1 MKKTVAILLLLTV
14 NLFISLSLMQAQVP
28 SISQIETESVSVNTG
43 IKFNFYSKTLKEDR
57 VIWVSIPKGY
67 AENSNKYPVLYVLD
81 GQWYFHNASISLDW
95 LSNRQFGL
103 IPQMII
109 VGIDTGGKNRLNDLS
124 PTKDKQMRAGGG
136 ADKFYEFIK
145 EELIPFID
153 YNYRTY
159 NYRVIAG
166 ASLSGLY
173 PLYSFTKDPM
183 LFNGYLC
190 QSPPMWWDNGAMF
203 NTVSDFLSK
212 NPDLENRIYLT
223 MANEGVNQGVD
234 SLAQLFDMYPAN
246 NLKWK
251 YDKNYD
257 EIHETIGYKGLWDG
271 MKFLLSDWY
280 FPWFDFGTVGNVFS
294 LKNSSLA
301 MDTINEVYNLQ
312 ENELDNFTGL
322 YVDTYERVLE
332 IKQKDKKLL
341 LSNSELPTLV
351 LHPKTK
357 NSFFLMKKDM
367 QDSLFLKGVDF
378 QFDFTKKNTLIVKAN
393 GRTECTAKKVKD
405 LKLIALPNEK
415 MKEYEGEY
423 IPLQFGNN
431 FRIYKDGGLL
441 KMIEVLSPKESDE
454 RFLAYLYPVG
464 ENKFFAFYNANSYD
478 VVYNKSESKFIYS
491 IKGNIVFEIK
501 KKTN

>member
-1 MKKTVAILLLLTV
+1 MKKTVAILLLI
-14 NLFISLSLMQAQVP
+14 FINFSLVQAQIP
-28 SISQIETESVSVNTG
+28 SISQIETETVSVNTG
-43 IKFNFYSKTLKEDR
+43 VKFKFHSKTLNEDR
-57 VIWVSIPKGY
+57 VIWISIPKGY
-67 AENSNKYPVLYVLD
+67 DENSNKYPVLYLLD

-109 VGIDTGGKNRLNDLS
+109 VGIDTGGENRLNDLA
-124 PTKDKQMRAGGG
+124 PTKDKQMHAGGG
-136 ADKFYEFIK
+136 ANKFHEFIK
-145 EELIPFID
+145 EELIPFVEN
-153 YNYRTY
+153 NYRTY

-166 ASLSGLY
+166 ASLSGLF

-183 LFNGYLC
+183 LFSGYLC

-212 NPDLENRIYLT
+212 NTDLQNKIYLT

-234 SLAQLFDMYPAN
+234 SLAQLFDMYPMN
-246 NLKWK
+246 NLKWR

-271 MKFLLSDWY
+271 MKFLFADWY
-280 FPWFDFGTVGNVFS
+280 IPWFDFGTEDYIFS
-294 LKNSSLA
+294 PKDSSL
-301 MDTINEVYNLQ
+301 VS
-312 ENELDNFTGL
+312 ENMHLAHDLPKNTLENNTGL
-322 YVDTYERVLE
+322 YIDSYKRVLE
-332 IKQKDKKLL
+332 VSQKDKKLM
-341 LSNSELPTLV
+341 LSNTDLPTLV
-351 LHPKTK
+351 LYPKTK
-357 NSFFLMKKDM
+357 NSFFLKDKDI

-378 QFDFTKKNTLIVKAN
+378 QFEFTEKKALIVKTN
-393 GRTECTAKKVKD
+393 GQIECTAKKVKD

-431 FRIYKDGGLL
+431 IRIYKDGNLL

-454 RFLAYLYPVG
+454 RFLAYLYPVD

-478 VVYNKSESKFIYS
+478 VVYNKSESKLIYS
-491 IKGNIVFEIK
+491 IEGNTVFEIK